1 MKKLKKTVMQ
11 KILRKISHLKNEPDW
26 MLENR
31 LLALDIFKQK
41 KMPGWGPDLSDLD
54 FTKLNYYNSL
64 KIKKTNSWSKVP
76 REIKETFEKIGIPQA
91 ERKFLAGVGAQYD
104 SEVIY
109 NSISQMLVKKGV
121 IFVDSD
127 TALQK
132 YPQVVKKYFGS
143 VVSSSDNKFAA
154 LNTAFWSGGSFIYV
168 PPGVRVDLP
177 LQAYFLI
184 NARNLGQFERTI
196 IIADEGSFVHY
207 VEGCSAPIY
216 KTNSLHAA
224 VVEIIVK
231 KGARVRYTTIQNWSK
246 NVYNLVTKRMFVEE
260 GGIGEWVD
268 CNLGS
273 KVSMKYPSIYLKGK
287 KARGELLS
295 LSFAGKDQ
303 NQDTGGKIYHLAPQ
317 TNSLVVS
324 KTISKKHG
332 KNTFRGLIKIIKGA
346 KNCQAKMSCDS
357 LLLGKD
363 SQTASYP
370 TLEVEEKS
378 SRVTHEAVVSSLED
392 NQLFYLQ
399 SRGISKAVAEA
410 LLINGFIEPIV
421 KELPLEYA
429 VELNRLIQMEME
441 NV

>member
-1 MKKLKKTVMQ
+1 MQ
-11 KILRKISHLKNEPDW
+11 KILKKISHLKKEPTW
-26 MLENR
+26 MREER
-31 LLALDIFKQK
+31 LRALDVFLSK
-41 KMPGWGPDLSDLD
+41 KMPNWGPDLSDLN

-64 KIKKTNSWSKVP
+64 KIKKANSWDKVP

-109 NSISQMLVKKGV
+109 QSISKMLEKKGV
-121 IFVDSD
+121 IFVDTD
-127 TALQK
+127 TAVQK
-132 YPQVVKKYFGS
+132 YPQIVRKYFGS
-143 VVSSSDNKFAA
+143 VVPSNDNKFAA

-168 PPGVRVDLP
+168 PPGVQVDLP

-184 NARNLGQFERTI
+184 KARNLGQFERTL

-216 KTNSLHAA
+216 KTSSLHAA
-224 VVEIIVK
+224 VVEIIVR

-246 NVYNLVTKRMFVEE
+246 NVYNLVTKRMLVEE

-317 TNSLVVS
+317 TSSFVVS
-324 KTISKKHG
+324 KTISKKNG

-346 KNCQAKMSCDS
+346 KNCQAKMSCHS

-363 SQTASYP
+363 SQTLSYP
-370 TLEVEEKS
+370 ALEVEEKS
-378 SRVTHEAVVSSLED
+378 SKVTHEAVVSSLED
-392 NQLFYLQ
+392 SQLFYLQ
-399 SRGISKAVAEA
+399 SRGISKATAQA

-429 VELNRLIQMEME
+429 VELNRLIQLEME
-441 NV
+441 NL